1 MSLTDRELLEL
12 AAKAAGLEFESHTRS
27 GNGCYLVGVDHPWNP
42 LQDLSQAKS
51 LRHKLCLSTGYD
63 DRFFGPCAYA
73 TYPTGPG
80 SCNSIM
86 QSVEEVGG
94 KRAALRRA
102 IVRAAAE
109 IGKAMQEKH

>member
-1 MSLTDRELLEL
+1 MSEEDRELLRL
-12 AAKAAGLEFESHTRS
+12 AAKAIGGSYDPFTCSISMDGGFNYSQWE
-27 GNGCYLVGVDHPWNP
+27 P
-42 LQDLSQAKS
+42 LTDLSDAKR
-51 LRHKLCLSTGYD
+51 LRHGLSLSTGYD

-73 TYPTGPG
+73 TYPTGAD

-86 QSVEEVGG
+86 QSVAEAGG

-109 IGKAMQEKH
+109 IGKATA